1 MQLDDISIPDNI
13 IKKIKAPPVFN
24 DNEKIELIETVV
36 EHIED
41 FIHIS
46 PLLYSSPYFQETLN
60 TYLFD
65 ALMLQIDFLFD
76 FDIEEDV
83 HMLIDE
89 GCKIYYSHGYP
100 KRSYCKTFIRKPP
113 DINNINKKL
122 TLIKEKPQPEQRTSE
137 WHEYRHK
144 LITASSAWKALN
156 SQAKKNELIYE
167 KCSPLAYKSYGI
179 NTALHWGQKYEP
191 VSVMIYERK
200 YKTNVEDF
208 GCIKHSSYSFLG
220 ASPDGINTNNR
231 TSLFGRMLEIKNV
244 VSREI
249 NGIPKED
256 YWIQMQLQ
264 METCDLDEC
273 DFLETGFY

>member
-1 MQLDDISIPDNI
+1 MQLEDIPIPDNI
-13 IKKIKAPPVFN
+13 IKKIKAPPVFSN
-24 DNEKIELIETVV
+24 NEKIELMEVIT

-41 FIHIS
+41 FVQGS
-46 PLLYSSPYFQETLN
+46 PLLYSSPYFQDTLN

-65 ALMLQIDFLFD
+65 VLMLQIEFLFD

-89 GCKIYYSHGYP
+89 GCKIYYSHGHP
-100 KRSYCKTFIRKPP
+100 KRSYCKTFIREPP
-113 DINNINKKL
+113 DIDNISKKL
-122 TLIKEKPQPEQRTSE
+122 SLIKEKPQPEQRTNE

-156 SQAKKNELIYE
+156 SEAKKNELIYE
-167 KCSPLAYKSYGI
+167 KCAPLAYKSYGI

-208 GCIKHSSYSFLG
+208 GCIKHSF
-220 ASPDGINTNNR
+220 
-231 TSLFGRMLEIKNV
+231 TSVFRSI
-244 VSREI
+244 S
-249 NGIPKED
+249 
-256 YWIQMQLQ
+256 
-264 METCDLDEC
+264 
-273 DFLETGFY
+273 